1 MFIYELH
8 TIINDL
14 QSIMK
19 FLKHLIACELLTQ
32 TVLYINVTFTNYC
45 NLKVLPKYN
54 IFLWNV
60 IKYKYNIPWNR
71 NTNKWRIKCPRCV
84 YTYVNQLSK
93 WTLFTSPLST
103 VSTLSDM
110 LYADWIYRKSSSVPK
125 EQLTIP

>member
-1 MFIYELH
+1 MNIKMFIYELH

-54 IFLWNV
+54 IFL
-60 IKYKYNIPWNR
+60 
-71 NTNKWRIKCPRCV
+71 
-84 YTYVNQLSK
+84 
-93 WTLFTSPLST
+93 
-103 VSTLSDM
+103 
-110 LYADWIYRKSSSVPK
+110 
-125 EQLTIP
+125 